1 MLHFIVAGSSGA
13 FAANLGN
20 QQSRTCL
27 EEKSTEE
34 FAIGLIPL
42 FIAVSTWT
50 NGGLLNLHQEFDVG
64 LGALH
69 LLKKK
74 L

>member
-13 FAANLGN
+13 FAAILGN
-20 QQSRTCL
+20 QQSWACL
-27 EEKSTEE
+27 EVKSTQE
-34 FAIGLIPL
+34 FAFGLIPL
-42 FIAVSTWT
+42 FIPVTAWT

-69 LLKKK
+69 LLKK
-74 L
+74 